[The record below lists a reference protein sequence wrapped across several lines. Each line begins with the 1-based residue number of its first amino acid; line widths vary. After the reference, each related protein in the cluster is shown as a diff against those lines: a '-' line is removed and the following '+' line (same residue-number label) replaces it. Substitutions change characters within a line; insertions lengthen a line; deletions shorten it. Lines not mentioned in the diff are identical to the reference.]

1 MYICIALSLAAGSPR
16 TIKYGKQ
23 RKAFFLPV
31 KVLRNKFKGKF
42 LAALDALY
50 QSASLEFSA
59 SCEELRSSYEWAAF
73 RNSLYE
79 KDWCP
84 YIKETFNRFG
94 NALEYLGRYTH
105 KIAISNS
112 RILDVDEQETT
123 FSARGKR
130 PGNPRRTITLEN
142 TEFIRRYLMHVLPP
156 GFQKIRYYGFLNNR
170 YKSRNLKLIFKIQGG
185 QRF

>member
-1 MYICIALSLAAGSPR
+1 MLYHVHMHCIISGGGL
-16 TIKYGKQ
+16 TQDHKI
-23 RKAFFLPV
+23 RKTKKSFFLPV

-79 KDWCP
+79 KD
-84 YIKETFNRFG
+84 
-94 NALEYLGRYTH
+94 
-105 KIAISNS
+105 
-112 RILDVDEQETT
+112 
-123 FSARGKR
+123 
-130 PGNPRRTITLEN
+130 
-142 TEFIRRYLMHVLPP
+142 VLPP

-185 QRF
+185 QRFKERYAGLSIGDLLAVVWKIDIRICPECGCHRMQQAGRTYGSS